1 MTTYRVTMVDVN
13 DVRFYFFADAETPE
27 AAAGTA
33 AFENRYCNV
42 VEVAERA
49 GYPDDPEAWEVV
61 YVEGEGEEEYYE
73 DDYEDGMSDVEADAD
88 TLRNCGW
95 GTDEDYFW
103 DVPNEDYI

>member
-1 MTTYRVTMVDVN
+1 MTQYRVTMVDVN
-13 DVRFYFFADAETPE
+13 DVRFNIFVETETPE

-42 VEVAERA
+42 VEVSERA
-49 GYPDDPEAWEVV
+49 GYPDDPNAWEVV
-61 YVEGEGEEEYYE
+61 YVEGEDEEEL
-73 DDYEDGMSDVEADAD
+73 DYENDMSDVEADAD

-103 DVPNEDYI
+103 DVPNEDWV